1 MVSQSLPGTSMITEA
16 RPHLAPRLELAN
28 SNAPLM
34 HRHIAWQGRSSGE
47 TVAKG
52 RDPKVPVP
60 DMLAIR
66 PSALGRHCPA
76 CRSSALALS
85 VAVDGQLAPST
96 GACPSST
103 FRKARFS
110 FQIRL
115 KGGKG
120 CSCLLWVNASRLGR
134 SNPRRCGS
142 TCDGPEITG
151 VDSLSI

>member
-1 MVSQSLPGTSMITEA
+1 MTGGINGLPKFARTSMITEA
-16 RPHLAPRLELAN
+16 RPYLAPRLELAN

-96 GACPSST
+96 GALSFVHIPQSPST
-103 FRKARFS
+103 RH
-110 FQIRL
+110 
-115 KGGKG
+115 
-120 CSCLLWVNASRLGR
+120 NPER
-134 SNPRRCGS
+134 SKRTGINPQV
-142 TCDGPEITG
+142 T
-151 VDSLSI
+151 

>member
-1 MVSQSLPGTSMITEA
+1 MITEA
-16 RPHLAPRLELAN
+16 RPYLAPRLELAN

-96 GACPSST
+96 GALSVVHIPQSPFERTRC
-103 FRKARFS
+103 A
-110 FQIRL
+110 
-115 KGGKG
+115 GD
-120 CSCLLWVNASRLGR
+120 ASRARGQRGR
-134 SNPRRCGS
+134 VESRLMSGHKEVPYDPFTQNDARRTRAS
-142 TCDGPEITG
+142 
-151 VDSLSI
+151 